1 MRKHLKL
8 SATVLGLIIGL
19 AAPQA
24 HAFYSTMDT
33 GDVLPEGKYSIG
45 AETQFITNNDSGA
58 NLVTRFDGGISEEAG
73 FRGELGFGTTDLHL
87 GAFFKWIPIPDYDQQ
102 PAIGITS
109 GLVFA
114 EYSGH
119 SEVSLRFHPIIS
131 KGFATEFGKITPYG
145 SLPFGLRSYN
155 DDTDVPVQMTLG
167 SELFFSQ
174 IPLWRFK
181 GEVGFDLN
189 DAFTYI
195 SIGAS
200 LDFDAENGIRFN

>member
-1 MRKHLKL
+1 MKKL
-8 SATVLGLIIGL
+8 LIMSAVTLGFI
-19 AAPQA
+19 APQSW
-24 HAFYSTMDT
+24 AFYSTMDT
-33 GDVLPEGKYSIG
+33 GEVLEQGKYQIG

-58 NLVTRFDGGISEEAG
+58 NLIGRFDGGISEEAG
-73 FRGELGFGTTDLHL
+73 FRGEVGFGTTDLHL
-87 GAFFKWIPIPDYDQQ
+87 GGFFKWVPIPDYQDQ

-119 SEVSLRFHPIIS
+119 SELSVRFHPIVS
-131 KGFATEFGKITPYG
+131 KGFTTEFGKITPYG
-145 SLPFGLRSYN
+145 SIPFGLRSYDN
-155 DDTDVPVQMTLG
+155 DTDVPVQLTGG
-167 SELFFSQ
+167 SELHFNE

-181 GEVGFDLN
+181 AEVGFDLN

-195 SIGAS
+195 SLGAS